1 MDHSRDDRYR
11 SLDLSLRS
19 PPVSIF
25 GGMFRGKGGGRGE
38 IVQVRGFGN
47 RDRFEEGFVMQF
59 ERERV
64 SIFRI
69 FRLFGNLFGSD
80 CVSCGIY

>member
-25 GGMFRGKGGGRGE
+25 GGMFRGKGRDCAGSRIWESRSIRGR
-38 IVQVRGFGN
+38 IRYAI
-47 RDRFEEGFVMQF
+47 R
-59 ERERV
+59 EREFQFLGFFV
-64 SIFRI
+64 Y
-69 FRLFGNLFGSD
+69 LE
-80 CVSCGIY
+80 IYLE

>member
-25 GGMFRGKGGGRGE
+25 GGMFRGKGGGREE

-59 ERERV
+59 EREREFQFLGFFV
-64 SIFRI
+64 Y
-69 FRLFGNLFGSD
+69 LE
-80 CVSCGIY
+80 IYLEVIA